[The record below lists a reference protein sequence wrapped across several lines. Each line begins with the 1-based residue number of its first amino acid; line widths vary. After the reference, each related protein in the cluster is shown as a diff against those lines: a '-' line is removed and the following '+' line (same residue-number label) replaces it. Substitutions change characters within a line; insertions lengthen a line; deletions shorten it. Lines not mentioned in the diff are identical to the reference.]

1 MENHLRMFPIP
12 GLSDGPGWLVG
23 GPGSALAINAKSKHI
38 DQALELLDLTATP
51 EAQEALIKDN
61 AGSSFLIGVSADL
74 GEIYADCEE
83 AFQAG
88 NVYAPWVA
96 VWEFGNI
103 IVEEYG
109 KSLQEVL
116 AGNSTIKQALIN
128 ADEINRMMREQ

>member
-1 MENHLRMFPIP
+1 MEKNLGMFPIP
-12 GLSDGPGWLVG
+12 GLSEGVGWLVG

-38 DQALELLDLTATP
+38 EQALKVLDLTATP
-51 EAQEALIKDN
+51 AAQEALIKDN
-61 AGSSFLIGVSADL
+61 AGSSYLVGVRADL
-74 GEIYADCEE
+74 GEIYSDCEE

-96 VWEFGNI
+96 VWEFGNP

-116 AGNSTIKQALIN
+116 AGTKTIKEALN
-128 ADEINRMMREQ
+128 DADEICRTLRQ